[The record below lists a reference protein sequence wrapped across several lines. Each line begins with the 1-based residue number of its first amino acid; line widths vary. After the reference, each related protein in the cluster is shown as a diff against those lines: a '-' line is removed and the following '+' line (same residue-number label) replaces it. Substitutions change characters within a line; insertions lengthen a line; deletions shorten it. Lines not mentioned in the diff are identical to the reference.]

1 MNFSENLKRLR
12 KENNLSQEELAEK
25 LKVSRQSVSKWESNT
40 AYPEMDKIIQISN
53 MFNVGIDE
61 LLNKDIREVQDEKQ
75 NKINVNKYIDDF
87 LSFITK
93 SVDMF
98 LNMKF
103 KDKVKLIFEELFVA
117 FILWLIFLLLGGV
130 LGGLF
135 DTAFGFISHGV
146 VQFLRSVLEAVYSFL
161 ALCCGTIILLHIF
174 KTRYLDY
181 YVIVDKEDLES
192 VTEEEKTTTKSKDED
207 NNNKV
212 NNNISFNDKRE
223 KVIIRDPDHSG
234 YKFINGLLK
243 VLLILIKIQVAF
255 IFIGFCF
262 SFIGFII
269 SLVLSFVISKTGLF
283 FFGILLSII
292 SCLLVNYIILNV
304 LFNFLISHKSKWKL
318 LFIIF
323 IISLITLGSG
333 IGLGTIGFSKFDFV
347 REESYE
353 VEDTLPMNDNSYIIN
368 HYNSNYNYVE
378 SDNNDLRIVMSCPNT
393 YTCYAEN
400 EDNIINIRA
409 DYKEMDGMKIFRKVL
424 KEFNN
429 KKIVTDDHIEVNI
442 YTNKENIDRL
452 QNNFEEYIRG
462 E

>member
-25 LKVSRQSVSKWESNT
+25 LKVSRQSVSKWESGT

-61 LLNKDIREVQDEKQ
+61 LLNKDIKEVQEEKQ
-75 NKINVNKYIDDF
+75 TKNNINKYIDDF
-87 LSFITK
+87 LNFITK
-93 SVDMF
+93 SLDMF

-103 KDKVKLIFEELFVA
+103 KDKCKLIFEECFIAFMLFIFFSIIGSLFGNVFFNA
-117 FILWLIFLLLGGV
+117 FNFVNQQV
-130 LGGLF
+130 LYFVKNLF
-135 DTAFGFISHGV
+135 DGIYGLITFG
-146 VQFLRSVLEAVYSFL
+146 LSVIVM
-161 ALCCGTIILLHIF
+161 LHIF

-181 YVIVDKEDLES
+181 YVVVDKEDLDN
-192 VTEEEKTTTKSKDED
+192 TD
-207 NNNKV
+207 NNEEIKKNFV
-212 NNNISFNDKRE
+212 PEKRE
-223 KVIIRDPDHSG
+223 KVIIRDPEHSG

-243 VLLILIKIQVAF
+243 VLLVLIKINVAF
-255 IFIGFCF
+255 IFVGFCF
-262 SFIGFII
+262 SFIGLIVSF
-269 SLVLSFVISKTGLF
+269 VLSFAISKTGLF
-283 FFGILLSII
+283 FVGVLLSILSGI
-292 SCLLVNYIILNV
+292 VINFIILNI
-304 LFNFLISHKSKWKL
+304 LFNFILSHKCKWL
-318 LFIIF
+318 FLFITF
-323 IISLITLGSG
+323 IVSLVLLGSG

-353 VEDTLPMNDNSYIIN
+353 VEDTLPMNDNSFIIN

-378 SDNNDLRIVMSCPNT
+378 SDNSDIRVVMSCPNT
-393 YTCYAEN
+393 YTCYVEN
-400 EDNIINIRA
+400 EDNIINIRTN
-409 DYKEMDGMKIFRKVL
+409 YKEMEGMKIFRKVL
-424 KEFNN
+424 KDFNN